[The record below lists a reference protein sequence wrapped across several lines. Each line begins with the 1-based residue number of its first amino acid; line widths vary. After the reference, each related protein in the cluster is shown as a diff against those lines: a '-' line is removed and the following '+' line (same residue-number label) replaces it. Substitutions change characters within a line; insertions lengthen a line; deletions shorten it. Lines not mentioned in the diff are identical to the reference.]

1 MSFSLEVITELLEAR
16 SQKTC
21 CRKAFVAGLCMGATA
36 VAGEKNKIRLQL
48 RTEDMAEYAA
58 ELLGKQFA
66 TSPDVRS
73 AVRAGRAVWVL
84 EFSSKSLGAF
94 LRSIDRVDPDRTI
107 GETAG
112 FHCDNCAR
120 EFLRGAFAASGSVN
134 DPTKSYH
141 LEFSLPSPMRAR
153 LLAEL
158 LCTILSAPKT
168 VTRDSRTGVY
178 YKNNEVI
185 ADLLNYL
192 GAAMCSL
199 AVTNS
204 YIEKDIRNLE
214 NRATNC
220 VARNISKSVD
230 ASMKQIDA
238 IKALISSGKILSLP
252 EELRYTA
259 ELRLENPSASLFEL
273 AHMHEPPISKSGLN
287 RRLTRLLEE
296 AEESEQ

>member
-1 MSFSLEVITELLEAR
+1 
-16 SQKTC
+16 
-21 CRKAFVAGLCMGATA
+21 
-36 VAGEKNKIRLQL
+36 
-48 RTEDMAEYAA
+48 
-58 ELLGKQFA
+58 
-66 TSPDVRS
+66 
-73 AVRAGRAVWVL
+73 
-84 EFSSKSLGAF
+84 
-94 LRSIDRVDPDRTI
+94 
-107 GETAG
+107 
-112 FHCDNCAR
+112 
-120 EFLRGAFAASGSVN
+120 
-134 DPTKSYH
+134 
-141 LEFSLPSPMRAR
+141 
-153 LLAEL
+153 
-158 LCTILSAPKT
+158 
-168 VTRDSRTGVY
+168 
-178 YKNNEVI
+178 
-185 ADLLNYL
+185 
-192 GAAMCSL
+192 MCSL

-296 AEESEQ
+296 AEELEQ